1 MPERRSALA
10 AVCRPGT
17 FGAAP
22 DAPGLEIREVKDRD
36 LVQVAGWPDTFKAV
50 TPRLTQLLEASVP
63 EQFGVASVTG
73 TRQLFLLA
81 PERLWIVAPDGE
93 GIGKRLAAAFT
104 AEEAVVTELGHS
116 RAILRVSGPAA
127 RTVLAKG
134 LPVDLDPRVF
144 APGAFAQ
151 SAIHHISL
159 LIHRADE
166 GDDAAPAFELY
177 VARGFAVS
185 FWDWLTEAAT
195 EPGYRVTAPAA

>member
-10 AVCRPGT
+10 AVCRPGD
-17 FGAAP
+17 FGAQP
-22 DAPGLEIREVKDRD
+22 DEPGLEIREVASRD
-36 LVQVAGWPDTFKAV
+36 LVQFAGWPDNFKTVAA
-50 TPRLTQLLEASVP
+50 RLGDALEAAVP

-73 TRQLFLLA
+73 DKRLFLLA
-81 PERLWIVAPDGE
+81 PERLWIVAPDGD
-93 GIGKRLAAAFT
+93 GLGKRLAAAFT
-104 AEEAVVTELGHS
+104 AEEGVVTELGHS
-116 RAILRVSGPAA
+116 RTVLRVSGRAA
-127 RTVLAKG
+127 RSVLAKG

-144 APGAFAQ
+144 PSQAFAQ

-159 LIHRADE
+159 LIHRIDE
-166 GDDAAPAFELY
+166 GDDAAPVFELY